1 MDSKGLFGNPYVGWS
16 PRPLKNGQPPPCY
29 SQCNLNIGARK
40 VGAALRRYPQ
50 IFMGPKSK
58 DQILQKWDPV
68 SKRLVNI
75 YQREIIIPPV
85 APVAPVAP
93 ERTHITI
100 DDINLSYQLD
110 AGDGVFFTY
119 RLLSDKNDIVNVTLY
134 RSDGTPIGS
143 ADPRNIIAGSTDF
156 IDGIDINHT
165 IGLVGTLL
173 YIVVTPTDGDP
184 VVSGQL
190 RVQLRPTIAT
200 LSAVSF
206 TYNPSANSSF
216 TYTVSLNVTDP
227 VSVAP
232 YDNGTESDII
242 NGSVIGATDTYT
254 VYPGNPVTANAIIDV
269 DDMNAGNYYY
279 VLVQPENGPPVV
291 SALFQAV

>member
-1 MDSKGLFGNPYVGWS
+1 MDIKGLFGNPYVRWS

-75 YQREIIIPPV
+75 HQRAIVIP
-85 APVAPVAP
+85 PVAP

-100 DDINLSYQLD
+100 DDINLSYQID

-119 RLLSDKNDIVNVTLY
+119 RLLSDKNDTINVALY
-134 RSDGTPIGS
+134 QSNGTFIGS
-143 ADPRNIIAGSTDF
+143 ADPQNIIAGSTNF
-156 IDGIDINHT
+156 IDGIDINYT
-165 IGLVGTLL
+165 NGLVGTLL
-173 YIVVTPTDGDP
+173 YIVATPTDGDP

-190 RVQLRPTIAT
+190 MVELRPTIAT

-206 TYNPSANSSF
+206 IYSAMGDSSF
-216 TYTVSLNVTDP
+216 TYTISVNVAE
-227 VSVAP
+227 SVTVTP
-232 YDNGTESDII
+232 YDNGTESVII
-242 NGSVIGATDTYT
+242 NGSSIGVSDTYV
-254 VYPGNPVTANAIIDV
+254 VYP
-269 DDMNAGNYYY
+269 DDPITTIALIQNDNMTPGNYYY
-279 VLVQPENGPPVV
+279 LLVEPENGPVVV
-291 SALFQAV
+291 SGLFQAV

>member
-58 DQILQKWDPV
+58 DQILQKWDPL

-85 APVAPVAP
+85 VP

-100 DDINLSYQLD
+100 DDINLSYQID
-110 AGDGVFFTY
+110 SGDGVFFTY

-156 IDGIDINHT
+156 IDGIDINYT
-165 IGLVGTLL
+165 DGLIGTFL

-190 RVQLRPTIAT
+190 VVEDRLTIVS
-200 LSAVSF
+200 LSDVSF
-206 TYNPSANSSF
+206 LYSPSGDSSF
-216 TYTVSLNVTDP
+216 TYTVSVTMEQ
-227 VSVAP
+227 
-232 YDNGTESDII
+232 NQ
-242 NGSVIGATDTYT
+242 
-254 VYPGNPVTANAIIDV
+254 
-269 DDMNAGNYYY
+269 
-279 VLVQPENGPPVV
+279 L
-291 SALFQAV
+291 L